1 MSYDDEEG
9 GNIAATLAQVL
20 PKAGLLGTVPLPAG
34 VDALT
39 ISHYAVPKGT
49 DVQELKHDLEH
60 LLPAPRATK
69 AHAKL
74 AGPVDFL
81 AYVARHKKPQT
92 LVWCDFNPQS
102 FRLKFTAVIDE
113 HAADGP
119 GWRRHTAELD
129 PLFSAEWKVW
139 KDTWDRKS
147 MQQTPFAEFLQ
158 ENGTD
163 IASTEASAAAGYPT
177 ALQMLKMATEFVM
190 NEERSLKSSVRLQSG
205 GVRLTYV
212 ADPDK
217 GTTEDM
223 AMFEKFQ
230 VGIPVFHGGGAWA
243 IDARLKY
250 RNNSGKLS
258 FHYELV
264 RPDRVH
270 QAAAEALIAQV
281 RDGLGEVPMI
291 FGACS
296 QNRE

>member
-1 MSYDDEEG
+1 MSYEDNEA
-9 GNIAATLAQVL
+9 GNIAATLAEVL
-20 PKAGLLGTVPLPAG
+20 PKAALLGTVPLPSG
-34 VDALT
+34 VQALT
-39 ISHYAVPKGT
+39 ITHYAVPKGT
-49 DVQELKHDLEH
+49 DVKEFKHDLEH

-92 LVWCDFNPQS
+92 LVWCDFNPQT

-139 KDTWDRKS
+139 KETWDRKP
-147 MQQTPFAEFLQ
+147 MAQTPFAEFLQ
-158 ENGTD
+158 ENGAD

-177 ALQMLKMATEFVM
+177 ALKMLKMATEFVM

-230 VGIPVFHGGGAWA
+230 IGIPVFHGGGAWA

-296 QNRE
+296 QSRE

>member
-1 MSYDDEEG
+1 MSYDDDNR
-9 GNIAATLAQVL
+9 NIAETLAEVL
-20 PKAGLLGTVPLPAG
+20 PSAQHIATIPTPDGVKGLSILQFAM
-34 VDALT
+34 
-39 ISHYAVPKGT
+39 PKGH
-49 DVQELKHDLEH
+49 ELKEVKHDLES
-60 LLPAPRATK
+60 LLPAPRATR

-74 AGPVDFL
+74 AGPADFL
-81 AYVARHKKPQT
+81 AYVARHKKPET
-92 LVWCDFNPQS
+92 LVWCDFNPQT
-102 FRLKFTAVIDE
+102 FKLKFTAVVDE
-113 HAADGP
+113 HAHSSP

-129 PLFSAEWKVW
+129 PMMSAEWKVW

-158 ENGTD
+158 ENAENINSSD
-163 IASTEASAAAGYPT
+163 ESVKAGYPT
-177 ALQMLKMATEFVM
+177 ALQMLTMATNFVM

-230 VGIPVFHGGGAWA
+230 IGIPVFHGAGAWA

-270 QAAAEALIAQV
+270 QAAAEALIDQV
-281 RDGLGEVPMI
+281 RTGLGDVPMI

-296 QNRE
+296 QTRE